1 MSKPQSTSGNTDR
14 RSFLSKSAT
23 AALGVVGTA
32 SLTNSAVATSPKS
45 YTKILGANE
54 RLGVANIGCGGIA
67 MSHAKAIKSL
77 IEKQN
82 LAPIA
87 AADCWV
93 KRTGTLAKVTGAKQ
107 TYQDY
112 RKVLDLKEV
121 DYVTIATPEHWHS
134 KMTLDALAANK
145 HVYCEKPMTHT
156 LAEGIEV
163 ADAVAASDLKLQVG
177 VQGMSDDS
185 YISARKAIDDGM
197 LGQVVQA
204 QIEYVRRYNQGPWR
218 DPNLN
223 ENMAKPEDL
232 DWNAWLGHAPKRDW
246 NPHHYFEWR
255 NYSSYSGGI
264 ATDLFIHRITRIM
277 KACNLLYPTRV
288 TGMGG
293 IWQWPDGRDL
303 PDNFEMICEYPR
315 DMTVYVLGTMSNRV
329 PIDHL
334 IRGYRGTMKFTNE
347 GWIVHDKDGKVLGE
361 HKKTGGEN
369 IALHHTNLHDAIRN
383 GAELNCPAPLGLAG
397 VAAVTMANES
407 WKTGQMMAW
416 DEKSRSA
423 VPASSL
429 PNGGRPDPYQDLP
442 ISEGA

>member
-1 MSKPQSTSGNTDR
+1 MSKPQSSSEQTSR
-14 RSFLSKSAT
+14 RGFISKT
-23 AALGVVGTA
+23 AATIGAVGTYSIA
-32 SLTNSAVATSPKS
+32 NSAIANSPKS
-45 YTKILGANE
+45 YSRIVGAND

-67 MSHAKAIKSL
+67 QSHAESIKAIK
-77 IEKQN
+77 EKQN
-82 LAPIA
+82 LEPIA
-87 AADCWV
+87 AADCWK
-93 KRTGTLAKVTGAKQ
+93 KRADELAQVTGAKQ
-107 TYQDY
+107 TFQDY

-121 DYVTIATPEHWHS
+121 DYVTIASPEHWHS

-156 LAEGIEV
+156 FAEGIAV
-163 ADAVAASDLKLQVG
+163 TDAVAASDLKLQVG

-197 LGQVVQA
+197 LGQVVHA
-204 QIEYVRRYNQGPWR
+204 QIEYVRRNNQGPWR
-218 DPNLN
+218 VPTLD
-223 ENMAKPEDL
+223 EKMAKPDDL
-232 DWNAWLGHAPKRDW
+232 NWNDWLGHAPKREWD
-246 NPHHYFEWR
+246 PHHYFEWR

-288 TGMGG
+288 VGMGG

-315 DMTVYVLGTMSNRV
+315 GMTVYVLGTMSNRV

-334 IRGYRGTMKFTNE
+334 IRGYRGTLKFTND
-347 GWIVHDKDGKVLGE
+347 GWVCHDKDGKVLGE
-361 HKKTGGEN
+361 HKKTGAEN
-369 IALHHTNLHDAIRN
+369 ISLHHTNLHDAIRN

-407 WKTGQMMAW
+407 WRTGQMMAW
-416 DEKSRSA
+416 DEKTRSA

-429 PNGGRPDPYQDLP
+429 PNGGRPDYNKPR
-442 ISEGA
+442 E

>member
-1 MSKPQSTSGNTDR
+1 MSKQKSSADQTSR
-14 RSFLSKSAT
+14 RSFISKT
-23 AALGVVGTA
+23 AAAVGAVGTY
-32 SLTNSAVATSPKS
+32 SITNSAIAASPNS
-45 YTKILGANE
+45 YARIVGAND
-54 RLGVANIGCGGIA
+54 RLGVANIGCGAIGQ
-67 MSHAKAIKSL
+67 SHASAIKS
-77 IEKQN
+77 IKEKQN
-82 LAPIA
+82 LNPIA
-87 AADCWV
+87 TADCWK
-93 KRTGTLAKVTGAKQ
+93 KRADELAQVTGAKQ
-107 TYQDY
+107 TFQDY

-156 LAEGIEV
+156 FAEGIAV
-163 ADAVAASDLKLQVG
+163 TDAVAASDLKLQVG

-185 YISARKAIDDGM
+185 YISAREAIDGGM

-218 DPNLN
+218 KPTLD
-223 ENMAKPEDL
+223 EKMAKPDDL
-232 DWNAWLGHAPKRDW
+232 NWNDWLGHAPKKEWD
-246 NPHHYFEWR
+246 PHHYFEWR
-255 NYSSYSGGI
+255 NYSRYSGGV

-288 TGMGG
+288 VGMGG

-315 DMTVYVLGTMSNRV
+315 GMTVYVLGTMSNRV

-334 IRGYRGTMKFTNE
+334 IRGYRGTMTFNNE
-347 GWIVHDKDGKVLGE
+347 GWIAKDKDGKVLGE

-369 IALHHTNLHDAIRN
+369 IGLHHTNLHDAIRN
-383 GAELNCPAPLGLAG
+383 DAELNCPAPLGLAG

-407 WKTGQMMAW
+407 WRSGQMMAW
-416 DEKSRSA
+416 DEKTRSA

-429 PNGGRPDPYQDLP
+429 PDGGRPDYNKPRD
-442 ISEGA
+442 

>member
-1 MSKPQSTSGNTDR
+1 MNKPKTTSPQTSR
-14 RSFLSKSAT
+14 RGFISKSA
-23 AALGVVGTA
+23 AAMGAVGTV
-32 SLTNSAVATSPKS
+32 SLTSSAIATSPKS
-45 YTKILGANE
+45 YSRILGAND

-67 MSHAKAIKSL
+67 QSHAKSIKS
-77 IEKQN
+77 IVEKQN

-87 AADCWV
+87 AADCWL
-93 KRTGTLAKVTGAKQ
+93 KRANDLAKVTGAEQ
-107 TYQDY
+107 VFQDY

-134 KMTLDALAANK
+134 QMTLDALAANK

-156 LAEGIEV
+156 FAEGIAV
-163 ADAVAASDLKLQVG
+163 TDAVAASDRKLQVG

-185 YISARKAIDDGM
+185 YISARQAIDDGM
-197 LGQVVQA
+197 LGQVVHA
-204 QIEYVRRYNQGPWR
+204 QIEYVRRNNQGPWR
-218 DPNLN
+218 VPGLD
-223 ENMAKPEDL
+223 ENMAKPADL
-232 DWNAWLGHAPKRDW
+232 DWGAWLGHAPKREW
-246 NPHHYFEWR
+246 NPNHYHEWR

-288 TGMGG
+288 VGMGG

-315 DMTVYVLGTMSNRV
+315 GMTVYVLGTMSNRV

-334 IRGYRGTMKFTNE
+334 IRGYRGTLKFTND
-347 GWIVHDKDGKVLGE
+347 GWVCHDKDGKVLGE
-361 HKKTGGEN
+361 HKKTGAEN

-407 WKTGQMMAW
+407 WRSGQMMAW
-416 DEKSRSA
+416 DEKTRSA
-423 VPASSL
+423 VPANSL
-429 PNGGRPDPYQDLP
+429 PNGGRPDYEKMDK
-442 ISEGA
+442 

>member
-1 MSKPQSTSGNTDR
+1 MNKPKTTSPQTSR
-14 RSFLSKSAT
+14 RGFISKSA
-23 AALGVVGTA
+23 AAMGAVGTVSLA
-32 SLTNSAVATSPKS
+32 SSAIATSPKS
-45 YTKILGANE
+45 YSRILGAND

-67 MSHAKAIKSL
+67 QSHAKSIKS
-77 IEKQN
+77 IVEKQN

-87 AADCWV
+87 AADCWL
-93 KRTGTLAKVTGAKQ
+93 KRANDLAKVTGAEQ
-107 TYQDY
+107 VFQDY

-134 KMTLDALAANK
+134 QMTLDALAANK

-156 LAEGIEV
+156 FAEGIAV
-163 ADAVAASDLKLQVG
+163 TDAVAASDRKLQVG

-185 YISARKAIDDGM
+185 YISARQAIDDGM
-197 LGQVVQA
+197 LGQVVHA
-204 QIEYVRRYNQGPWR
+204 QIEYVRRNNQGPWR
-218 DPNLN
+218 VPGLD
-223 ENMAKPEDL
+223 ENMAKPADL
-232 DWNAWLGHAPKRDW
+232 DWGAWLGHAPKREW
-246 NPHHYFEWR
+246 NPNHYHEWR

-288 TGMGG
+288 VGMGG

-315 DMTVYVLGTMSNRV
+315 GMTVYVLGTMSNRV

-334 IRGYRGTMKFTNE
+334 IRGYRGTLKFTND
-347 GWIVHDKDGKVLGE
+347 GWVCHDKDGKVLGE
-361 HKKTGGEN
+361 HKKTGAEN

-407 WKTGQMMAW
+407 WRSGQMMAW
-416 DEKSRSA
+416 DEKTRSA
-423 VPASSL
+423 VPANSL
-429 PNGGRPDPYQDLP
+429 PNGGRPDYEKMDK
-442 ISEGA
+442 

>member
-1 MSKPQSTSGNTDR
+1 MNKPKTTSPQTSR
-14 RSFLSKSAT
+14 RGFISKSA
-23 AALGVVGTA
+23 AAMGAVGTV
-32 SLTNSAVATSPKS
+32 SLTSSAIATSPKS
-45 YTKILGANE
+45 YSRILGAND

-67 MSHAKAIKSL
+67 QSHAKSIKS
-77 IEKQN
+77 IVEKQN

-87 AADCWV
+87 AADCWL
-93 KRTGTLAKVTGAKQ
+93 KRANDLAKVTGAEQ
-107 TYQDY
+107 VFQDY

-134 KMTLDALAANK
+134 QMTLDALAANK

-156 LAEGIEV
+156 FAEGIAV
-163 ADAVAASDLKLQVG
+163 TDAVAASDRKLQVG

-185 YISARKAIDDGM
+185 YISARQAIDDGM
-197 LGQVVQA
+197 LGQVVHA
-204 QIEYVRRYNQGPWR
+204 QIEYVRRNNQGPWR
-218 DPNLN
+218 VPGLD
-223 ENMAKPEDL
+223 ENMAKPADL
-232 DWNAWLGHAPKRDW
+232 DWGAWLGHAPKREW
-246 NPHHYFEWR
+246 NPNHYHEWR

-288 TGMGG
+288 VGMGG

-315 DMTVYVLGTMSNRV
+315 GMTVYVLGTMSNRV

-334 IRGYRGTMKFTNE
+334 IRGYRGTLKFTNV
-347 GWIVHDKDGKVLGE
+347 GWVCHDKDGKVLGE
-361 HKKTGGEN
+361 HKKTGAEN

-407 WKTGQMMAW
+407 WRSGQMMAW
-416 DEKSRSA
+416 DEKTRSA
-423 VPASSL
+423 VPANSL
-429 PNGGRPDPYQDLP
+429 PNGGRPDYEKMDK
-442 ISEGA
+442 

>member
-1 MSKPQSTSGNTDR
+1 MNKPKTTSPQTSR
-14 RSFLSKSAT
+14 RGFISKSV
-23 AALGVVGTA
+23 AAMGAVGTV
-32 SLTNSAVATSPKS
+32 SLTSSAIATSPKS
-45 YTKILGANE
+45 YSRILGAND

-67 MSHAKAIKSL
+67 QSHAKSIKS
-77 IEKQN
+77 IVEKQN

-87 AADCWV
+87 AADCWL
-93 KRTGTLAKVTGAKQ
+93 KRANDLAKVTGAEQ
-107 TYQDY
+107 VFQDY

-134 KMTLDALAANK
+134 QMTLDALAANK

-156 LAEGIEV
+156 FAEGIAV
-163 ADAVAASDLKLQVG
+163 TDAVAASDRKLQVG

-185 YISARKAIDDGM
+185 YISARQAIDDGM
-197 LGQVVQA
+197 LGQVVHA
-204 QIEYVRRYNQGPWR
+204 QIEYVRRNNQGPWR
-218 DPNLN
+218 VPGLD
-223 ENMAKPEDL
+223 ENMAKPADL
-232 DWNAWLGHAPKRDW
+232 DWGAWLGHAPKREW
-246 NPHHYFEWR
+246 NPNHYHEWR

-288 TGMGG
+288 VGMGG

-315 DMTVYVLGTMSNRV
+315 GMTVYVLGTMSNRV

-334 IRGYRGTMKFTNE
+334 IRGYRGTLKFTND
-347 GWIVHDKDGKVLGE
+347 GWVCHDKDGKVLGE
-361 HKKTGGEN
+361 HKKTGAEN

-407 WKTGQMMAW
+407 WRSGQMMAW
-416 DEKSRSA
+416 DEKTRSA
-423 VPASSL
+423 VPANSL
-429 PNGGRPDPYQDLP
+429 PNGGRPDYEKMDK
-442 ISEGA
+442 

>member
-1 MSKPQSTSGNTDR
+1 MNKPKTTSPQTSR
-14 RSFLSKSAT
+14 RGFILKSA
-23 AALGVVGTA
+23 AAMGAVGTV
-32 SLTNSAVATSPKS
+32 SLTSSAIATSPKS
-45 YTKILGANE
+45 YSRILGAND

-67 MSHAKAIKSL
+67 QSHAKSIKS
-77 IEKQN
+77 IVEKQN

-87 AADCWV
+87 AADCWL
-93 KRTGTLAKVTGAKQ
+93 KRANDLAKVTGAEQ
-107 TYQDY
+107 VFQDY

-134 KMTLDALAANK
+134 QMTLDALAANK

-156 LAEGIEV
+156 FAEGIAV
-163 ADAVAASDLKLQVG
+163 TDAVAASDRKLQVG

-185 YISARKAIDDGM
+185 YISARQAIDDGM
-197 LGQVVQA
+197 LGQVVHA
-204 QIEYVRRYNQGPWR
+204 QIEYVRRNNQGPWR
-218 DPNLN
+218 VPGLD
-223 ENMAKPEDL
+223 ENMAKPADL
-232 DWNAWLGHAPKRDW
+232 DWGAWLGHAPKREW
-246 NPHHYFEWR
+246 NPNHYHEWR

-288 TGMGG
+288 VGMGG

-315 DMTVYVLGTMSNRV
+315 GMTVYVLGTMSNRV

-334 IRGYRGTMKFTNE
+334 IRGYRGTLKFTND
-347 GWIVHDKDGKVLGE
+347 GWVCHDKDGKVLGE
-361 HKKTGGEN
+361 HKKTGAEN

-407 WKTGQMMAW
+407 WRSGQMMAW
-416 DEKSRSA
+416 DEKTRSA
-423 VPASSL
+423 VPANSL
-429 PNGGRPDPYQDLP
+429 PNGGRPDYEKMDK
-442 ISEGA
+442 